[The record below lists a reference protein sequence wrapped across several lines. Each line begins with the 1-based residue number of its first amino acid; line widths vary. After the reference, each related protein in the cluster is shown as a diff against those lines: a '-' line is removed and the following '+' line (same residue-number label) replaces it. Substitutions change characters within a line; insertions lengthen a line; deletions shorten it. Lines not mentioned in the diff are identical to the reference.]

1 MFYCLLKYVLL
12 GPLLRLL
19 FRPRIEG
26 LENVPATGAAIV
38 AGNHLSFSDHFL
50 MPAILKR
57 RITFLAKAEYFTGP
71 GIKGRLTAF
80 FFRSAGQI
88 PVDRSSREAGQAAV
102 REGLGVLRKGELLGI
117 YPEGTRSHDGR
128 LYKGKVGVAVMAL
141 TAGVPVVP
149 CAMIGTFEAQPP
161 GRLIPRIRPVTI
173 RFGKPLEFSRF
184 AGMED
189 QKAVLRAV
197 TDEIMYAIL
206 TLSEQEY
213 VDQYAAIVKSRQAG
227 ERGERERRFPRAP
240 SADTARTPGPP
251 VARGAGGAQDTPGP
265 RYSAAIPKRCCSR
278 GADGTSRTRDT
289 VLVTSSS
296 PGSSAPS
303 RASRRSRSAAETS
316 ATSGL
321 PCRVTTTRSPP

>member
-1 MFYCLLKYVLL
+1 MFYYLLKYVVL
-12 GPLLRLL
+12 GPLLRVV

-26 LENVPATGAAIV
+26 LEHVPASGPAII

-71 GIKGRLTAF
+71 GVKGRLTAF

-88 PVDRSSREAGQAAV
+88 PVDRSGKEAGQAAI

-161 GRLIPRIRPVTI
+161 GKVVPRIRPVTI
-173 RFGKPLEFSRF
+173 RFGEPLDFSRY
-184 AGMED
+184 AGMEHE
-189 QKAVLRAV
+189 KAVLRAV
-197 TDEIMYAIL
+197 TDEIVYAIL
-206 TLSEQEY
+206 TLSGQEY
-213 VDQYAAIVKSRQAG
+213 VDEYAAVVKERQAA
-227 ERGERERRFPRAP
+227 EENARRRFPRAP
-240 SADTARTPGPP
+240 LS
-251 VARGAGGAQDTPGP
+251 
-265 RYSAAIPKRCCSR
+265 
-278 GADGTSRTRDT
+278 
-289 VLVTSSS
+289 
-296 PGSSAPS
+296 
-303 RASRRSRSAAETS
+303 
-316 ATSGL
+316 
-321 PCRVTTTRSPP
+321 

>member
-1 MFYCLLKYVLL
+1 MFYYLLKYVLL
-12 GPLLRLL
+12 GPLLRLV

-26 LENVPATGAAIV
+26 LEHVPASGAAIV

-71 GIKGRLTAF
+71 GIKGRLTAT

-88 PVDRSSREAGQAAV
+88 PVDRSGKDAGQAAI
-102 REGLGVLRKGELLGI
+102 REGLGVLSKDELLGI

-141 TAGVPVVP
+141 KAGVPVIP

-161 GRLIPRIRPVTI
+161 GKVVPRLHPVVI
-173 RFGKPLEFSRF
+173 RFGEPLDFSRY
-184 AGMED
+184 AGMENE
-189 QKAVLRAV
+189 KAVLRAI

-213 VDQYAAIVKSRQAG
+213 VDRYAAVVKAEASQKA
-227 ERGERERRFPRAP
+227 EQRERRFR
-240 SADTARTPGPP
+240 RTPL
-251 VARGAGGAQDTPGP
+251 R
-265 RYSAAIPKRCCSR
+265 
-278 GADGTSRTRDT
+278 
-289 VLVTSSS
+289 
-296 PGSSAPS
+296 
-303 RASRRSRSAAETS
+303 
-316 ATSGL
+316 
-321 PCRVTTTRSPP
+321 